1 MGRLQEIRFS
11 RGHAGWL
18 QHSWLHLCL
27 YCCIWL
33 GGLCVGH
40 RGCRPGMFAVNA
52 AKPNLMMRR
61 SCSRSLR
68 WSLGNPH
75 ETRFKCRKC
84 FSAFLPPFPT
94 LMDNCHFPYR
104 DGIMPQHCNRIL
116 CLRCIVMS
124 IFLMVLV
131 SPHNRK
137 SDQRVQRLNIER
149 GSLLLRWPPLA
160 RLGLE
165 H

>member
-1 MGRLQEIRFS
+1 MVATFLASSLLILL
-11 RGHAGWL
+11 HLVGWPVCWA
-18 QHSWLHLCL
+18 SWLPPWHAA
-27 YCCIWL
+27 
-33 GGLCVGH
+33 
-40 RGCRPGMFAVNA
+40 FAVNA

-61 SCSRSLR
+61 TCSRSLR
-68 WSLGNPH
+68 WSLGNLH

-94 LMDNCHFPYR
+94 LMDNRHFPYR
-104 DGIMPQHCNRIL
+104 DGIMQWHCNRIL
-116 CLRCIVMS
+116 CLRCIVTS

-137 SDQRVQRLNIER
+137 SDQRVQTLNIQL
-149 GSLLLRWPPLA
+149 GSLLLLWPGWVLK
-160 RLGLE
+160 